1 MGLYSWIKDTG
12 TQTLDFWQQDNAF
25 AEAVGVIKWSATED
39 GQKLIGEDIE
49 KTYEEAKE
57 TISDTIDETVNEA
70 KYTLY
75 KVAGVVLVWFFAINY
90 MKGYA
95 LKKGGN

>member
-1 MGLYSWIKDTG
+1 MSWFNDTYN
-12 TQTLDFWQQDNAF
+12 QTLDFWQQDNAF
-25 AEAVGVIKWSATED
+25 SEAVDVVKWSTTED

-57 TISDTIDETVNEA
+57 TIDETVNEV

-75 KVAGVVLVWFFAINY
+75 KVAGVVLVGFFAINY